1 MLSAGAAANNFE
13 RVVAHAARAGA
24 AGFLAGRA
32 LWSDALDRWPDHA
45 AVAQHL
51 QSTGLA
57 RLRRLKA
64 LLASEGQAWQPPAWN
79 PDVTAEG
86 DFARARLLAGKV

>member
-1 MLSAGAAANNFE
+1 MCSTSTACRPKAASSKPAPT
-13 RVVAHAARAGA
+13 

-32 LWSDALDRWPDHA
+32 LWSDALNLWPDQA

-51 QSTGLA
+51 HSTGLA

-64 LLASEGQAWQPPAWN
+64 LLATGGKAWQPPVWN
-79 PDVTAEG
+79 PDVAAES
-86 DFARARLLAGKV
+86 DFARARLLVGKV